1 MAQNLQDALRNRRSH
16 YSLSPASPISDEAIK
31 DIIDFAVTHV
41 PSAFNSQSTRI
52 VLLLGENHRRLW
64 DITKDTL
71 RPLVPA
77 KAFPATEAKI
87 DGSFRNGHGTILFFE
102 DRAIVEQLQAA
113 YPLYADRFP
122 TWAQHTSAMHQLAIW
137 AMLEDAGLGVSLQ
150 HYNPLIDEAV
160 NREWQLSSQWEL
172 IAQMPFGTSTAQS
185 GEKTFTSLEERV
197 KVFG

>member
-87 DGSFRNGHGTILFFE
+87 DGSFRNGHHPVFRRPRHSGAASGSLSALCRPFPHMGATHLSHAPTGHLGHAGGCRTGRI
-102 DRAIVEQLQAA
+102 ATTLQ
-113 YPLYADRFP
+113 P
-122 TWAQHTSAMHQLAIW
+122 TH
-137 AMLEDAGLGVSLQ
+137 
-150 HYNPLIDEAV
+150 
-160 NREWQLSSQWEL
+160 
-172 IAQMPFGTSTAQS
+172 
-185 GEKTFTSLEERV
+185 
-197 KVFG
+197 